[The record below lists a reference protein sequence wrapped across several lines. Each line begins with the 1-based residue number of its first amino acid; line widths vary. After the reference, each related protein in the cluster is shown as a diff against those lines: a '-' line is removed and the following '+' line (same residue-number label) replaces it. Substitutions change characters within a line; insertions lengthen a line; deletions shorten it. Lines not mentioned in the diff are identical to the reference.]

1 DSFSFTYGRLEAN
14 ISAPAVAGVVSAV
27 SLLTADG
34 GDDDA
39 TFGKVD
45 MVAVED
51 GVAVGGV
58 WYPGGNASCAV
69 SNIDYD
75 LDASLYHVFAVEWTD
90 DRLRWYAGTR
100 QYCEVTSLD
109 VEEAGGSWPF
119 GEEMYV
125 AVGVAVGRGVL
136 GGEEPV
142 NASSL
147 PATLSVGAIRAHQF
161 TDMEASLEQAAS
173 AIPTYQQ
180 EGNLTWQD
188 EFDGIELDA
197 ASQEEAGE
205 GAMGLEYWW
214 QHEEGDGC
222 EMDIC
227 GFGNGEAQWYRKEN
241 VVIRD
246 GKLSITA
253 KAETYAGNIYTSAKL
268 STDTMVSITYG
279 RIETRV
285 KLPKAQGLW
294 PSIWMLPQDSPY
306 GGWASGGAINILEA
320 RNEMSKAHGQLAFGG
335 AYPDVEKLDL
345 SEGGHCYADL
355 HDDLS
360 EDYHVYALEWETDS
374 FRWYL
379 DGVLYCDR
387 HYWYSRPGPGEEDYP
402 FPAPFDTSFYLIMN
416 VAVGGDF
423 TGGLID
429 EDALEENPEML
440 VDYVRVYQVEGQN
453 ISIAEPPEVDSS
465 NGGGSPLSVVTA
477 LSVLVVLGV
486 LFSLC
491 FV

>member
-1 DSFSFTYGRLEAN
+1 
-14 ISAPAVAGVVSAV
+14 
-27 SLLTADG
+27 
-34 GDDDA
+34 
-39 TFGKVD
+39 
-45 MVAVED
+45 
-51 GVAVGGV
+51 
-58 WYPGGNASCAV
+58 
-69 SNIDYD
+69 
-75 LDASLYHVFAVEWTD
+75 
-90 DRLRWYAGTR
+90 
-100 QYCEVTSLD
+100 
-109 VEEAGGSWPF
+109 
-119 GEEMYV
+119 MYV
-125 AVGVAVGRGVL
+125 AVGVTVGRGVL

-161 TDMEASLEQAAS
+161 TDMEASLEQVAS

-197 ASQEEAGE
+197 ASQEAAGE

-222 EMDIC
+222 EMGIC

-268 STDTMVSITYG
+268 STDAMVSITYG

-320 RNEMSKAHGQLAFGG
+320 RNEMSRAHGQLSFGG

-345 SEGGHCYADL
+345 SEGGHCYSDL

-440 VDYVRVYQVEGQN
+440 VDYVRVYQVEGQS

-491 FV
+491 LMINCIAKRKTKRAA